1 MKILILI
8 LVVTLNILPEVAK
21 AAPGPMP
28 DARPDALIDGRF
40 FGLGR
45 LDGFSHGLGFRSLGI
60 GLGRQGIGRNNGW
73 GTDGPVGGGAG
84 LWDVER
90 KKNISKQRF
99 NLKHLLTFSIKLML
113 K

>member
-1 MKILILI
+1 MDS
-8 LVVTLNILPEVAK
+8 VTVSDFVSSASVWADRASEEITVGV
-21 AAPGPMP
+21 PG
-28 DARPDALIDGRF
+28 DQD
-40 FGLGR
+40 
-45 LDGFSHGLGFRSLGI
+45 
-60 GLGRQGIGRNNGW
+60 
-73 GTDGPVGGGAG
+73 TDGPVGGGAG